1 MPLETQI
8 QDLDGKLIPLR
19 WGDFHIAAMVLA
31 ATFDSGQGPF
41 KDNRLR
47 RIIRDRRLARRYP
60 VEPMPIGPGT
70 CFQLAS
76 YPVIGATPLSGEG
89 YVLKRTHRFI
99 DTRDGELLELFPG
112 YRLIAFRSWN

>member
-8 QDLDGKLIPLR
+8 QDTTGKLLR
-19 WGDFHIAAMVLA
+19 LHWGDFHIAAMVLA

-41 KDNRLR
+41 KDNHQ
-47 RIIRDRRLARRYP
+47 RIIMRANRRLARRYP
-60 VEPMPIGPGT
+60 VEPMPIGPMN

-76 YPVIGATPLSGEG
+76 YPVISATPMDGLG
-89 YVLKRTHRFI
+89 YVLKRTHRFL

-112 YRLIAFRSWN
+112 YRLIAFRSW